1 MRQKTKVSYKRQKDL
16 FDPNRFQETINI
28 IGIGNS
34 GSHTAASLAR
44 IGLLYITVFDFDK
57 VSQHNLASQCYRL
70 KDIGKLKTKSLK
82 EYIKECTGIE
92 ITTKSKFKDQTLYG
106 IVIICVDSMKE
117 RKRICKVLKKNPP
130 KIIIDARM
138 GGNTI
143 EIYTRSTIEEYEKTL
158 VDEIQRE
165 PCSAR
170 YICYN
175 STMCASLITNQVKR
189 ILKGETFKPN
199 IIFDISTLRFVD

>member
-1 MRQKTKVSYKRQKDL
+1 M
-16 FDPNRFQETINI
+16 
-28 IGIGNS
+28 
-34 GSHTAASLAR
+34 SLAR
-44 IGLLYITVFDFDK
+44 LGLSHITVFDFDK
-57 VSQHNLASQCYRL
+57 VERHNLASQCYRL
-70 KDIGKLKTKSLK
+70 DDVSKLKTESLK
-82 EYIKECTGIE
+82 EFIKECTGID
-92 ITTKSKFKDQTLYG
+92 ITIGPKFKNQILYG

-130 KIIIDARM
+130 TIILDARM

-143 EIYTRSTIEEYEKTL
+143 EIYTRSTPEEYEKTL

-175 STMCASLITNQVKR
+175 STMCASLVANQIKR
-189 ILKGETFKPN
+189 ILKGEPFKPN